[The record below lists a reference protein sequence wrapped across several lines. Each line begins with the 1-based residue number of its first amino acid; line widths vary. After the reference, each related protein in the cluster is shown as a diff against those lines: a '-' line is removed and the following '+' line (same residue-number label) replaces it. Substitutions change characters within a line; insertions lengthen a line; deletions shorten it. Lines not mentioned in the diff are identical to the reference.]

1 MTSAEKQAAYAAKRA
16 AHTNRQTVA
25 KRAFRI
31 IDAQGERVERFVGM
45 LDAAKAYPEA
55 WQITDVEKVG
65 GFY

>member
-16 AHTNRQTVA
+16 AHTNRQTVP

-31 IDAQGERVERFVGM
+31 IDAQGERVERFENFIT
-45 LDAAKAYPEA
+45 AAHVYPDA